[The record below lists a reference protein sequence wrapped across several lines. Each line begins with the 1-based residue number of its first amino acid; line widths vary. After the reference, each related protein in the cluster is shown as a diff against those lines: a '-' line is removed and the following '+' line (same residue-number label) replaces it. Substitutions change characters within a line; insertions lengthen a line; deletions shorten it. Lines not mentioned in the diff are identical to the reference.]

1 MRQKPSCQRCMR
13 WLLPKREDGNFRASH
28 FSTIPRRTS
37 TSARQIASYTDRAKR
52 GQPFSAKDRSNYP
65 QLLSQLSLHKRT
77 RKIKQINPRWAP
89 SSHHTT
95 WLSQKSNTMKENPL
109 VSHTLLNTVWI
120 WRTLLF
126 VLMQQRRSQALLS
139 WYLLGTDQTQ
149 FADPALGAEN
159 KRKSETTWTYL
170 QCAAKLV

>member
-65 QLLSQLSLHKRT
+65 QLLSQLWLHKRT

-95 WLSQKSNTMKENPL
+95 WLSQKSNTMKENPR
-109 VSHTLLNTVWI
+109 VSHTHSW
-120 WRTLLF
+120 TLYESDEHCFLYWCNKD
-126 VLMQQRRSQALLS
+126 ALKHCCLDTS
-139 WYLLGTDQTQ
+139 LPWVSKISKFTNFRNL
-149 FADPALGAEN
+149 
-159 KRKSETTWTYL
+159 RKL
-170 QCAAKLV
+170 